1 MRPSPHACRVRD
13 ATMCPGIQVTGHPDG
28 LPPRRPFSQPPAAR
42 CSRSIPCRHPA
53 HRALA
58 RMASTLAGLL
68 LTVFDRMMMITT
80 VMPWR
85 RTEHSSGRRSLPFSF
100 CFWYVYY
107 FFCMVFVIT
116 FFLHGFYITWFSGR
130 AYHDYDTLVFSIFSI
145 TSASIS
151 VYSIQL
157 TSTLPSV
164 MSVFSLT
171 VNNIILDLTIL

>member
-85 RTEHSSGRRSLPFSF
+85 RTEHSSGRRSLSFSF

-116 FFLHGFYITWFSGR
+116 FFYMVFTSHGSVVGR
-130 AYHDYDTLVFSIFSI
+130 
-145 TSASIS
+145 
-151 VYSIQL
+151 
-157 TSTLPSV
+157 
-164 MSVFSLT
+164 
-171 VNNIILDLTIL
+171 ILIMIR